1 MYVVTY
7 DYRAGD
13 VSPQRHPLCLPPC
26 VTEVAPGVPLLCRC
40 RAVPGSTP
48 GTPVGASSKGDD
60 SEQLLGQTGWR
71 LDYMCVWGGER
82 NILRISALGHVQ
94 CLFPQVLWASLEVA
108 GQGLCAD
115 LAPGR
120 CSSPPHPAP
129 QPTWEGKR
137 GLQTHAPL
145 TNPQDP
151 ASWGRC
157 RAERPLRALSSAW
170 DGAPSRLLSR
180 GSACDSSAVLLSGT
194 EPDRCTGRAE
204 LSCRA
209 ELELGLERSARN

>member
-26 VTEVAPGVPLLCRC
+26 VAEVAPGVPLLCRC

-94 CLFPQVLWASLEVA
+94 CLFPA
-108 GQGLCAD
+108 GALGQ
-115 LAPGR
+115 PGGCWPGPLR
-120 CSSPPHPAP
+120 RPC
-129 QPTWEGKR
+129 TWEMLFTASPCSPTYLR
-137 GLQTHAPL
+137 GQ
-145 TNPQDP
+145 
-151 ASWGRC
+151 
-157 RAERPLRALSSAW
+157 ERPSDPRPADKPTGSS
-170 DGAPSRLLSR
+170 
-180 GSACDSSAVLLSGT
+180 
-194 EPDRCTGRAE
+194 
-204 LSCRA
+204 
-209 ELELGLERSARN
+209 